1 MKKTSKL
8 INNLIFDSAYI
19 PNLDM
24 ADEATA
30 ALRGEA
36 NVEIKGVSETIDKKA
51 GGIVRTITI
60 LNEQGEAAMGRPQ
73 GKYINIEAA
82 DTNNICQEST
92 DLISLTAEQLRILM
106 PQNKKISSLLI
117 VGLGN
122 KAATPDALGP
132 LVVTKTMAT
141 RHIFRYAPE
150 KIDNSLAS
158 VCAVAPGGLGNTGIE
173 TAEIIKAL
181 SALVQPDAVI
191 AVDSLA
197 SASISRVGTTIQLSN
212 TGLAPGGGVGNKRM
226 AVNNS
231 LIGVPIIAIGVP
243 TVVDCTAIIG
253 ETISVLQEK
262 KVLNL
267 KNESAIHAVREQ
279 MLENFAGNLT
289 VTPKNIDDLIDNL
302 STILAGALAIAIHPG
317 VTAENYNDY
326 LN

>member
-1 MKKTSKL
+1 MKKIEKL
-8 INNLIFDSAYI
+8 INNLIYDSTFI
-19 PNLDM
+19 LKMDM

-36 NVEIKGVSETIDKKA
+36 NLEISGVSEKIDEQA
-51 GGIVRTITI
+51 AGIVRTITI
-60 LNEQGEAAMGRPQ
+60 LNEQGESLMGRPQ
-73 GKYINIEAA
+73 GKYITIETP
-82 DTNNICQEST
+82 DSTSVWQNPT
-92 DLISLTAEQLRILM
+92 DLIALTAQQLKVLM

-132 LVVTKTMAT
+132 LVVEKTMAT

-150 KIDNSLAS
+150 KIDSSLVS
-158 VCAVAPGGLGNTGIE
+158 VCAVAPGVLGNTGIE

-181 SALVQPDAVI
+181 ASLVQPDAVI

-197 SASISRVGTTIQLSN
+197 SASISRVGTTIQFSN

-226 AVNNS
+226 AVSNS
-231 LIGVPIIAIGVP
+231 AIGVPVIAIGVP

-253 ETISVLQEK
+253 ETITVLQEQGM
-262 KVLNL
+262 LNL
-267 KNESAIHAVREQ
+267 QDESAIAAVREQ

-289 VTPKNIDDLIDNL
+289 VTPKNIDNLVDSL